1 MVCQEVDIFHLM
13 LIVRGKFHY
22 GLTPETLLPLHV
34 AGTRIPRALFA
45 EMVNDQDL
53 SASVSRVT
61 ERVFDAVH
69 FEDGSSKVCADTAV
83 DAAALERLAWK
94 RFLRLANL
102 AFRQSHI
109 GLGAIVGYTG
119 IRRIEVANL
128 ITISEGIRKGMA
140 PETIR
145 VRLITHTGED
155 GAHV

>member
-1 MVCQEVDIFHLM
+1 MRQPWSV
-13 LIVRGKFHY
+13 
-22 GLTPETLLPLHV
+22 LP
-34 AGTRIPRALFA
+34 
-45 EMVNDQDL
+45 
-53 SASVSRVT
+53 
-61 ERVFDAVH
+61 
-69 FEDGSSKVCADTAV
+69 
-83 DAAALERLAWK
+83 WK

-145 VRLITHTGED
+145 ARLITHTGED